1 MDYWRL
7 KVSHE
12 FTNYFVLKFV
22 YYWGLESTANSQI
35 YFVLKLIVD
44 CWMVVCPLQIREFS
58 YFLIMGVRLF
68 WQTADDLYD
77 LMGDPVEFFQ
87 CKRFYEEGLNAVLYA
102 F

>member
-1 MDYWRL
+1 MDYCGL

-12 FTNYFVLKFV
+12 FTN
-22 YYWGLESTANSQI
+22 

-58 YFLIMGVRLF
+58 YFLIMDVRLF